1 MIYTMTLNPSL
12 DYTVTVD
19 SFQLGRTNRT
29 AEEFLFPGGK
39 GINVSTVLTQL
50 GIPSTALGF
59 LGGFTGDE
67 IRRRTE
73 ERGIRCDF
81 IQVKDGISRINVKL
95 QSVEG
100 TEINGKGPVI
110 RKEEKEEIMKK
121 LDLLQRG
128 DTLVLAGSVPQGMPE
143 SIYSEMLSYLQGREI
158 LTVVD
163 TTGPL
168 LLASLAHHPFL
179 IKPNNHELGELFG
192 VRIEEREQVIPYAKK
207 LQERGARNVL
217 VSLAGKGAVL
227 AAEDGTVCSQ
237 MPPRGELV
245 NGVGAGDS
253 MVAGFLAGWQST
265 GDYREAFRMGL
276 AAGTASA
283 YSELLALR
291 TEILEMYKRVKEE
304 EHAVL

>member
-1 MIYTMTLNPSL
+1 MKSAA
-12 DYTVTVD
+12 
-19 SFQLGRTNRT
+19 G
-29 AEEFLFPGGK
+29 
-39 GINVSTVLTQL
+39 
-50 GIPSTALGF
+50 
-59 LGGFTGDE
+59 
-67 IRRRTE
+67 RRRE
-73 ERGIRCDF
+73 ASAVILF
-81 IQVKDGISRINVKL
+81 QVKDGISRINVKL

-245 NGVGAGDS
+245 NVWEPGIPWWQAFWQAGR
-253 MVAGFLAGWQST
+253 VQETT
-265 GDYREAFRMGL
+265 GRLSVWDWPQGQLPLTRRFWPQERRSWKCTKG
-276 AAGTASA
+276 
-283 YSELLALR
+283 
-291 TEILEMYKRVKEE
+291 
-304 EHAVL
+304 